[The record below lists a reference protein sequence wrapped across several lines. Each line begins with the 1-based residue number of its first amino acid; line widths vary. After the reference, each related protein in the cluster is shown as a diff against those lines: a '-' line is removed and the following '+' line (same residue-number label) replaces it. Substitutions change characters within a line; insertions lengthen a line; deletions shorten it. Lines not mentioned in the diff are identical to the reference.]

1 MSFGHNP
8 LQHCAG
14 SRTKSV
20 FINER
25 YNKKKN
31 SILEFHRKSD
41 LGLVKHFISYDY
53 TQFLTPRSSCSC
65 VRLATE
71 NGLFYFFLSFF
82 VLYKFTLYV
91 YSYFEHFSSPP
102 PIHIL
107 TVLYEY
113 NSHSVSLRPTRWLPL
128 DNRDLRLDNT
138 PLCNRVSPCGCV
150 PSKKQ
155 ISNMVG
161 YLEWP
166 I

>member
-102 PIHIL
+102 HSQYYTNITHIRCHCDRRDGCRWI
-107 TVLYEY
+107 TGIFDWIIR
-113 NSHSVSLRPTRWLPL
+113 HSVT
-128 DNRDLRLDNT
+128 
-138 PLCNRVSPCGCV
+138 V
-150 PSKKQ
+150 
-155 ISNMVG
+155 
-161 YLEWP
+161 
-166 I
+166 